1 MLTVLEEKSFHKTLP
16 IVACLLVLSS
26 SGAILDIFPE
36 MYRLIVKLTKPD
48 FKVLSKQIGHETFE
62 SGSPGKLFLFCF
74 NNILCDYFSC
84 LLQFSLYSLV
94 AV

>member
-16 IVACLLVLSS
+16 VVACLLVLSS

-36 MYRLIVKLTKPD
+36 MYNLIVKLTKPD

-62 SGSPGKLFLFCF
+62 SGSPGKFFCTF
-74 NNILCDYFSC
+74 FSNKA
-84 LLQFSLYSLV
+84 FWII
-94 AV
+94 